1 MYPKISVQ
9 HVINKKLLIF
19 YSHTKSLTDVYFTF
33 MAHLSTKFSS
43 ETLDPN
49 LDFIKFT
56 FRKVDS
62 CNQVVPNTP
71 KIFLMLESMSV
82 FKISLK
88 LNIIKNPQSHCHIS
102 SADSPYVAGGS
113 CVGQSR
119 TTGQGGEAHSPSAAG
134 FGPRGPLPP

>member
-19 YSHTKSLTDVYFTF
+19 YSLVSLTDVYFTF

-43 ETLDPN
+43 EILDPN
-49 LDFIKFT
+49 LDFIKFI

-102 SADSPYVAGGS
+102 SAD
-113 CVGQSR
+113 
-119 TTGQGGEAHSPSAAG
+119 
-134 FGPRGPLPP
+134 